1 MSEWTDNETNIR
13 FSTTVKGSPDYAT
26 TRWEENMAK
35 IAEKE
40 RELEIL
46 KAEMASNRWNI
57 TKMSPTTKIVNQ
69 EQKYEVERE
78 TLEDFKLV
86 EK

>member
-1 MSEWTDNETNIR
+1 
-13 FSTTVKGSPDYAT
+13 
-26 TRWEENMAK
+26 MAK